1 MGMIVESKYPDFDGF
16 CVGDRVRLR
25 DHVVKRAS
33 AEEAR
38 TPPCVTG
45 EIVAILDRGVLVKH
59 DDGSGPFG
67 WARTEVLVYRRDES
81 GQEAKVEA
89 EPSPVWSGDQE
100 MT

>member
-25 DHVVKRAS
+25 DHVVLRGV
-33 AEEAR
+33 

-89 EPSPVWSGDQE
+89 EPSPVRIGDQE

>member
-1 MGMIVESKYPDFDGF
+1 
-16 CVGDRVRLR
+16 
-25 DHVVKRAS
+25 
-33 AEEAR
+33 
-38 TPPCVTG
+38 
-45 EIVAILDRGVLVKH
+45 VAILDRGVLVKH

-81 GQEAKVEA
+81 SQEAKVEA